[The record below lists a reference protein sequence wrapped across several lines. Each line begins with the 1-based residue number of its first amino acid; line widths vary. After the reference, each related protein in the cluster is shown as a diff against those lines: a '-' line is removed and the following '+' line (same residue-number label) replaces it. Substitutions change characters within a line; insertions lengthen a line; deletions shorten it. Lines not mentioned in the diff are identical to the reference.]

1 MSVSGGMFSIIQQG
15 QISSVTLS
23 QTRVAST
30 GGSTNP
36 LTWSLKKSES
46 AIQAYWR
53 LAPEAAAKNAPSV
66 DLVKRLEKLAE
77 GDNKEISAEKLRQ
90 AKARLSALRQQIQLA
105 AISNNPR
112 QIKRLAAEAAQLARE
127 VGAAARHLA
136 QGVAAGTTT
145 YGSTAATS
153 GDNAPVAV
161 KDMVAASATR
171 DTALQS
177 LHAIGDDARSAI
189 AEAKGLIALA
199 AQMARSRRKRSE
211 DDDDEGYFRRLQEVA
226 DEALAEVEAGQ
237 REAIGALYQPAET
250 GSAGV
255 IDVTQVSVSV
265 TTVTAAIVAQYA

>member
-15 QISSVTLS
+15 QTSSVTVS
-23 QTRVAST
+23 QARVAST

-112 QIKRLAAEAAQLARE
+112 HIKRLAAEAAQLARE

-145 YGSTAATS
+145 YGGAAETAA
-153 GDNAPVAV
+153 APMAGEDV
-161 KDMVAASATR
+161 VAASATR

-177 LHAIGDDARSAI
+177 LHVIGEDARSAI

-199 AQMARSRRKRSE
+199 AQMARSRRKLSE
-211 DDDDEGYFRRLQEVA
+211 DDDDDDYFRRLQEMA
-226 DEALAEVEAGQ
+226 DEALAEVDAGQ
-237 REAIGALYQPAET
+237 REAVAALYQPTDT
-250 GSAGV
+250 GSVGI

>member
-15 QISSVTLS
+15 QISSVALS
-23 QTRVAST
+23 QARVSAT
-30 GGSTNP
+30 GGGSTNP

-145 YGSTAATS
+145 YGGAAETS
-153 GDNAPVAV
+153 GAPVAV
-161 KDMVAASATR
+161 KDVVAASATR

-237 REAIGALYQPAET
+237 REAIGALYQPVET
-250 GSAGV
+250 GDGSV
-255 IDVTQVSVSV
+255 IDVTQVSISV